1 MSADARNTRA
11 SPDANRMNGPGSSL
25 TSLLNDTVGLLRSEL
40 RAIDRAIAALIRF
53 SDGRRANG
61 VIEIRPPI
69 VAVKRTA
76 RSLKGR

>member
-11 SPDANRMNGPGSSL
+11 SSDANRENGWGSSH
-25 TSLLNDTVGLLRSEL
+25 TSLLNATIGLLRSEL
-40 RAIDRAIAALIRF
+40 RAINGAIAALIRF
-53 SDGRRANG
+53 SDGRRADG
-61 VIEIRPPI
+61 VIEIRPRI